1 MRRRLPGAP
10 SAGPRTNFE
19 SLIGH
24 RRRPKYG
31 RGEEDSYC
39 RQKITYGSK
48 KQFRGRIL
56 GRFWGGIRLWKAVA
70 RQIAGSSESRSEDEF
85 GVVGGVDIGG
95 GRVCASRTAHGI
107 EEEKRKTLEEN
118 SRKHLRR
125 VFP

>member
-1 MRRRLPGAP
+1 MVNLCTKMAP
-10 SAGPRTNFE
+10 SNLEVPKKSKIDSGPVRIVQE
-19 SLIGH
+19 
-24 RRRPKYG
+24 G
-31 RGEEDSYC
+31 RD
-39 RQKITYGSK
+39 I
-48 KQFRGRIL
+48 FL
-56 GRFWGGIRLWKAVA
+56 MAMN
-70 RQIAGSSESRSEDEF
+70 SRSEDEF